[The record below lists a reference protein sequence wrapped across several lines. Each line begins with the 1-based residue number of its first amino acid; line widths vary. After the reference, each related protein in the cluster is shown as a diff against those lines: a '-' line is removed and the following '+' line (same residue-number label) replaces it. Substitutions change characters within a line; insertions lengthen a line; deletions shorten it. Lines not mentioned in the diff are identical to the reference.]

1 MTLRTLSYLKYH
13 IKLNKMDLN
22 KELKL
27 NIDFK
32 NIDLKSLLK
41 GPLALL
47 VISVIVVLYCLGDI
61 ISRFSNQDML
71 IANQNQTINLTQQKA
86 DISSEYNKLL
96 TENKKILKHISNS
109 PKTKSEMTAVL
120 TKLVSLYRIKL
131 IKLTTNENSN
141 ELDVNFGSETP
152 LEPGIE
158 MTQSV
163 GSSSL
168 IIDLEGVG
176 SFKNITLFTEK
187 LKEVLAASEIQS
199 FKLAK
204 LTEGKGLQLNLIVKF
219 STPPNDLSV
228 PKVAQTLIYDDGYS
242 LAFKT
247 NPYMIKTGFVEI
259 EKNLDAMDNSMD
271 GDIVPMPQ
279 NNEQLKD
286 PFADPGEGSS
296 FNGQKPSEIGD
307 DGLPV
312 AEPVYY
318 LSGTLDSDEYRMCTV
333 NMPSGETKI
342 YSENEKINDQITILS
357 IHENSIKICGV
368 CKGNFK
374 EIKIGEEVS
383 L

>member
-1 MTLRTLSYLKYH
+1 MTLRSLSYLKYH

-96 TENKKILKHISNS
+96 TENKKILKHISSS

-204 LTEGKGLQLNLIVKF
+204 LTE
-219 STPPNDLSV
+219 
-228 PKVAQTLIYDDGYS
+228 
-242 LAFKT
+242 
-247 NPYMIKTGFVEI
+247 
-259 EKNLDAMDNSMD
+259 
-271 GDIVPMPQ
+271 
-279 NNEQLKD
+279 
-286 PFADPGEGSS
+286 
-296 FNGQKPSEIGD
+296 
-307 DGLPV
+307 
-312 AEPVYY
+312 
-318 LSGTLDSDEYRMCTV
+318 
-333 NMPSGETKI
+333 
-342 YSENEKINDQITILS
+342 
-357 IHENSIKICGV
+357 
-368 CKGNFK
+368 
-374 EIKIGEEVS
+374 
-383 L
+383 